1 MDLRQLRYFL
11 TIAEEGGI
19 SSAAR
24 RLHMAQPPLS
34 QQLKQLEQ
42 ELHVQLVERGNRAI
56 RLTDAGEILKARA
69 EQILSMA
76 DSARREIQDYNDGLT
91 GTLVLG
97 AVSSSGLPNEA
108 INAFH
113 RRYPGVLFEIHE
125 GNTFQMLE
133 YLKRGRI
140 ELGIVRTPFNSV
152 HLECRY
158 ATEEPMA
165 AAFAGEDPFPG
176 QDSISIADLRGRQLI
191 IYRRFEQL
199 VREAC
204 GEAGFEPLVCC
215 TSDDARTAINW
226 AKAGYGIGIAP
237 LSALPLGGGLAGK
250 IITSERLRTQLALIR
265 MNGRYLSTV
274 ARRFFEQAEPIFKF
288 R

>member
-19 SSAAR
+19 SPAAR

-42 ELHVQLVERGNRAI
+42 ELDVRLVERGNRAI
-56 RLTDAGEILKARA
+56 RLTDAGEILKNRA
-69 EQILSMA
+69 EQILAMA
-76 DSARREIQDYNDGLT
+76 DSARREIQDYKAGLT

-97 AVSSSGLPNEA
+97 AVSSSGLPDA
-108 INAFH
+108 HINAFH
-113 RRYPGVLFEIHE
+113 ERYPDVLFELHE
-125 GNTFQMLE
+125 GNTFQMLD
-133 YLKRGRI
+133 YLKNGRI
-140 ELGIVRTPFNSV
+140 ELAIVRTPFNST

-158 ATEEPMA
+158 ADPEPMM

-176 QDSISIADLRGRQLI
+176 KEQVTVADLRGRRLI
-191 IYRRFEQL
+191 LYRRFEQL

-204 GEAGFEPLVCC
+204 GEAGFEPLICC

-226 AKAGYGIGIAP
+226 ARAGYGIGIAP
-237 LSALPLGGGLAGK
+237 RSALARESGLSGK
-250 IITSERLRTQLALIR
+250 VIAHGRLRTQMVLICLK
-265 MNGRYLSTV
+265 GRYLSTA
-274 ARRFFEQAEPIFKF
+274 ARRFFELAEPTFKHL
-288 R
+288 

>member
-1 MDLRQLRYFL
+1 MDLRQLRYFVA
-11 TIAEEGGI
+11 IAEEGGI
-19 SSAAR
+19 SPAAR

-42 ELHVQLVERGNRAI
+42 ELNVQLVERGNRSV
-56 RLTDAGEILKARA
+56 RLTDAGTILKARA

-76 DSARREIQDYNDGLT
+76 DSAKREIQDYNNGLT

-97 AVSSSGLPNEA
+97 AVSSSGLPSEA
-108 INAFH
+108 VNTFH
-113 RRYPGVLFEIHE
+113 TRYPGVLFEIHE

-133 YLKRGRI
+133 YMKRGRI

-152 HLECRY
+152 QLECRY
-158 ATEEPMA
+158 ADSEPMM
-165 AAFAGEDPFPG
+165 AAFTGEDPFPG
-176 QDSISIADLRGRQLI
+176 RDSINIADLRGHPLI

-215 TSDDARTAINW
+215 TSDDARTAVSW

-237 LSALPLGGGLAGK
+237 QSALGRDGSLAGK
-250 IITSERLRTQLALIR
+250 VIAHERLRTQLALIR
-265 MNGRYLSTV
+265 MKGRYLSTV
-274 ARRFFEQAEPIFKF
+274 ARRFFEQSQPVFKSK
-288 R
+288 

>member
-19 SSAAR
+19 SPAAR

-42 ELHVQLVERGNRAI
+42 ELDVKLVERGNRSI
-56 RLTDAGEILKARA
+56 RLTDAGEILKNRA

-76 DSARREIQDYNDGLT
+76 DSARREIQDYHAGLT

-97 AVSSSGLPNEA
+97 AVSSSGLPDA
-108 INAFH
+108 HVNAFH
-113 RRYPGVLFEIHE
+113 RQYPGVVFEIHE
-125 GNTFQMLE
+125 GNTFQVLE
-133 YLKRGRI
+133 YLKSGRVEI
-140 ELGIVRTPFNSV
+140 GIVRTPFNSV
-152 HLECRY
+152 QLECRY
-158 ATEEPMA
+158 AAPEPMT

-176 QDSISIADLRGRQLI
+176 CENIAISDLRGHPLI

-204 GEAGFEPLVCC
+204 GEAGFEPMVCC
-215 TSDDARTAINW
+215 ASDDARTALSW

-237 LSALPLGGGLAGK
+237 RSALMRNSGLAGK
-250 IITSERLRTQLALIR
+250 IIANERLRTQLSVIR
-265 MNGRYLSTV
+265 LKGHYLSTV
-274 ARRFFEQAEPIFKF
+274 AQRFFESVAGVA
-288 R
+288 RV